1 MNINNNKPQK
11 VENCMPLF
19 MWLFSSTFLFCA
31 LMMFYDLRF
40 FPAIGFLA
48 NAFCSCPLTDGI
60 FEKLRDKTKLKNIK
74 LISFGVSIIFLV
86 LMIQINN
93 AIIPK
98 QTEPT
103 TSEVITTKETTTEL
117 TKIIEE
123 TTTPEITTVKVTT
136 APSVTTTKKV
146 TTTLKTNKIYT
157 DVFYKYCDKVN
168 KQTKIEVGKSYNLK
182 EIGNMTIVSD
192 GSKKVIFI
200 FEGDILQQIS
210 YHFAGKVMAITM
222 QDDVKKYC
230 IGYASDNEKKCVQK
244 YDDMLQFVFNN
255 ADFKAIESTGTIT
268 MLSTVEPIVTTLPIV
283 TTITETEPP
292 VIITE
297 KPKPI
302 IRYVYIASSGN
313 GTKYHNNDQCSRMNG
328 DCYQLTMEEAEAQG
342 FELCKKCYG

>member
-1 MNINNNKPQK
+1 
-11 VENCMPLF
+11 
-19 MWLFSSTFLFCA
+19 
-31 LMMFYDLRF
+31 MMFYDLRF

-60 FEKLRDKTKLKNIK
+60 FEKFRNKTKLKNIK
-74 LISFGVSIIFLV
+74 LISFGISIIFLV

-103 TSEVITTKETTTEL
+103 TAEVITTKETTTEL
-117 TKIIEE
+117 TTIIEE

-136 APSVTTTKKV
+136 APPVTTTKKV
-146 TTTLKTNKIYT
+146 DTTANPKTDEFYE

-168 KQTKIEVGKSYNLK
+168 KQVDFDLK
-182 EIGNMTIVSD
+182 GYTYKKADNMIIAQD
-192 GSKKVIFI
+192 GSKKIVLV
-200 FEGDILQQIS
+200 FENNILQQIS

-230 IGYASDNEKKCVQK
+230 IGYASDKEKKCVQK

-283 TTITETEPP
+283 TTIKETE

-342 FELCKKCYG
+342 FEPCKKCYG